1 MNTDV
6 EIALI
11 IFKFSPFLR
20 TEYPSGDKQINNGTE
35 SFHAHFNGQ
44 FYCSHPKIYTFTNV
58 IKTTNH

>member
-6 EIALI
+6 ESALI

-20 TEYPSGDKQINNGTE
+20 TEYPSGDKQITN
-35 SFHAHFNGQ
+35 
-44 FYCSHPKIYTFTNV
+44 IYTFTDV